1 MHKKTSLSRLEQ
13 KQWYMAGVNA
23 KKRKTKAK
31 QACMHKL
38 WHLLQLWQARFFY
51 ARIQTMYVVV
61 IVLAC
66 SCVLQVS
73 AVSGGPAA
81 DARGCRTAA
90 AQHRPDQLP
99 LSRIPI
105 APQWTKPAAWKIFPA
120 DKANRLQIA
129 PSRQSNPRAT
139 CLQQAKQTAWNG
151 SKSTLQPACKLPR
164 WTKQTADKFFQT
176 DKANCLRIAPRGK
189 SIPLANCS

>member
-1 MHKKTSLSRLEQ
+1 
-13 KQWYMAGVNA
+13 
-23 KKRKTKAK
+23 
-31 QACMHKL
+31 MHKL

-139 CLQQAKQTAWNG
+139 CSQQAKQTAWNG
-151 SKSTLQPACKLPR
+151 SKSTLQPACKLLR

-176 DKANCLRIAPRGK
+176 DKANCLRIAPSGK
-189 SIPLANCS
+189 SNPHANCF